1 MLMEDD
7 AIDKLRKRINQAI
20 GILEKLKDENSNLKT
35 KIAITEDEIY
45 KLRDEVKI
53 LKDEREQIKIKVD
66 SATSMLDRLNLEE
79 DTN

>member
-1 MLMEDD
+1 MLMEED
-7 AIDKLRKRINQAI
+7 AIDKLRKRVNQAI
-20 GILEKLKDENSNLKT
+20 GILEKLKDENSNLKS
-35 KIAITEDEIY
+35 KIATMEDEIY

-53 LKDEREQIKIKVD
+53 LKDEREQIKVKVD